1 MKSARRILALLIVA
15 VMLVASLGACTKTGG
30 DKEGEGT
37 AGDVSSNQPVEQ
49 PADDANAYKPFVEVQ
64 GVTDTEILVGNTAAT
79 TGAFATVGVP
89 FNAGL
94 EAALKEY
101 GEFQGRTIRLVHYD
115 DGFDGAQGLVYTKQ
129 LVEDD
134 KVFALVGHFG
144 TNTVGATLDY
154 LVDKGVPMVYAATG
168 IQELYQENAK
178 GNDGVIYSVQ
188 PIYTTEG
195 RVLLARAVAPKETGM
210 GLGGKNIGVI
220 ATTDDSG
227 AGLIAGVKNQ
237 AEKLGLDLKYQ
248 EVEPAATD
256 YSAAVSVLKNA
267 GCDVVIACM
276 NQAPLATF
284 MASMRD
290 ANYNASIITS
300 YVNASPTT
308 LGKFVEDGSV
318 TADRM
323 VYTTAWLDTSS
334 EAGLAGYMEFAAAMA
349 AWELDNGL
357 SGSEYALNSFAM
369 AGYIAG
375 NIFAQSLDALD
386 KAGLELNYQNYYDIM
401 EKTEFQIP
409 MGGTLS
415 YANGAR
421 LGVTSLALLSISTEP
436 GASGYYELKVESPI
450 MTLDEVLK
458 AAE

>member
-37 AGDVSSNQPVEQ
+37 AGDVSSTQPVEQ

-256 YSAAVSVLKNA
+256 YSAAVSVL
-267 GCDVVIACM
+267 
-276 NQAPLATF
+276 
-284 MASMRD
+284 
-290 ANYNASIITS
+290 
-300 YVNASPTT
+300 
-308 LGKFVEDGSV
+308 
-318 TADRM
+318 
-323 VYTTAWLDTSS
+323 
-334 EAGLAGYMEFAAAMA
+334 
-349 AWELDNGL
+349 
-357 SGSEYALNSFAM
+357 
-369 AGYIAG
+369 
-375 NIFAQSLDALD
+375 
-386 KAGLELNYQNYYDIM
+386 
-401 EKTEFQIP
+401 
-409 MGGTLS
+409 
-415 YANGAR
+415 
-421 LGVTSLALLSISTEP
+421 
-436 GASGYYELKVESPI
+436 
-450 MTLDEVLK
+450 
-458 AAE
+458 